1 VEQKLL
7 LNEKIRAVLEEPIR
21 SRGYELVLLKLSF
34 GPVVSLDIN
43 IDRLDGNHVS
53 VDDCVVVSQVASVI
67 LDVENLI
74 DGRYKL
80 NVSSPGEY
88 RPLESIESFQRFCG
102 REIRLELYSKINEK
116 RKISGK
122 LLRIEQNANDTI
134 VYLKEECDTS
144 AGEIAVFYTNVKKAA
159 VRRFF

>member
-1 VEQKLL
+1 LL
-7 LNEKIRAVLEEPIR
+7 SEKIRAVLEEPIR

-34 GPVVSLDIN
+34 GPVAYLDID
-43 IDRLDGNHVS
+43 IDRLDGKPVS
-53 VDDCVVVSQVASVI
+53 VDDCVTVSQVASVI
-67 LDVENLI
+67 LDVESMI
-74 DGRYKL
+74 DGKYNL

-88 RPLESIESFQRFCG
+88 RPLSNIDSFQRFYG
-102 REIRLELYSKINEK
+102 HEIRLELYSKINEK

-144 AGEIAVFYTNVKKAA
+144 ADETAVFYANVKKAA